1 MGPIA
6 AARERHRT
14 RRVRDRDPRVLTII
28 VKATEMVVMPTM
40 LAQYGSPITVLSAT
54 QGVNTV
60 TARFSRLRMT

>member
-1 MGPIA
+1 
-6 AARERHRT
+6 
-14 RRVRDRDPRVLTII
+14 VRDRDPRVLTII